1 MQINVSVSNISH
13 LKYVGEILET
23 IETSAKARGTGIA
36 KRSVKYVERKLREE
50 NAVIALTDEGVFA
63 GFSYIEI
70 FQEGKYLVNSG
81 LIVHPDFRGL
91 GLAKRI
97 KHAIFERSKE
107 LYPKAKIVSITTSLI
122 VLKLNTD
129 LGYKPVTFSEL
140 PQTDLF
146 WKGCETCVNYDV
158 LSRTNRKMCL
168 CTGLLYDPEHHEE
181 KFDYDDNSNKLS
193 RLKRIKQAIF
203 LSAKKL
209 KGNKGVMFLFSI
221 FGGNNI

>member
-1 MQINVSVSNISH
+1 MQINVHVSNVSH
-13 LKYVGEILET
+13 LKYVEEILDT

-36 KRSVKYVERKLREE
+36 RRSVEYVEKKLKEGT
-50 NAVIALTDEGVFA
+50 AVIALTDEGVFA

-81 LIVHPDFRGL
+81 LIVHPDFRGI

-97 KHAIFERSKE
+97 KLEIFNRSKE

-140 PQTDLF
+140 PQTELF
-146 WKGCETCVNYDV
+146 WKGCATCVNYDV
-158 LSRTNRKMCL
+158 LTRTNKKMCL
-168 CTGLLYDPEHHEE
+168 CTGLLYDPEHHQE
-181 KFDYDDNSNKLS
+181 KFDYTENSQKLS

-203 LSAKKL
+203 LKAKKL
-209 KGNKGVMFLFSI
+209 KGTKGAMFLFSI
-221 FGGNNI
+221 FGENNI

>member
-1 MQINVSVSNISH
+1 MQVDVFVSNSSH
-13 LKYVGEILET
+13 LKYVDEILDT

-36 KRSVKYVERKLREE
+36 KRSVEYVEKKIKEE
-50 NAVIALTDEGVFA
+50 KAVIALTSEGVFA

-91 GLAKRI
+91 GLAKKI
-97 KHAIFERSKE
+97 KHEIFQRSKQ

-158 LSRTNRKMCL
+158 LTRTNRKMCL
-168 CTGLLYDPEHHEE
+168 CTGLLYDPEHHDN
-181 KFDYDDNSNKLS
+181 KFDYDKKSKVLS
-193 RLKRIKQAIF
+193 RLKKIKESI
-203 LSAKKL
+203 LLKAKKL
-209 KGNKGVMFLFSI
+209 KGNKNVVLLSI
-221 FGGNNI
+221 FGSKNI

>member
-1 MQINVSVSNISH
+1 MQINVFVSNISH

-23 IETSAKARGTGIA
+23 IEASAKARGTGIA
-36 KRSVKYVERKLREE
+36 KRSVEYVEKKLREE
-50 NAVIALTDEGVFA
+50 KAVIALTDEGVFA

-91 GLAKRI
+91 GLAKKI
-97 KHAIFERSKE
+97 KNAIFERSKE
-107 LYPKAKIVSITTSLI
+107 LYPTAKIVSITTSLI

-158 LSRTNRKMCL
+158 LTRTNRKMCL
-168 CTGLLYDPEHHEE
+168 CTGLLYDPKHQEN
-181 KFDYDDNSNKLS
+181 FDFSKNSKKLS

-203 LSAKKL
+203 LKAKKL

-221 FGGNNI
+221 FGENNI

>member
-1 MQINVSVSNISH
+1 MQVNIYVSNISH
-13 LKYVGEILET
+13 LKYVEEILDT

-36 KRSVKYVERKLREE
+36 KRSVEYVEKKLKDG
-50 NAVIALTDEGVFA
+50 NAVIALTDAGVFA

-81 LIVHPDFRGL
+81 LIVHPDFRGI

-97 KHAIFERSKE
+97 KLKIFNRSKE

-158 LSRTNRKMCL
+158 LMRTNRKMCL
-168 CTGLLYDPEHHEE
+168 CTGLLYDPEHHQE
-181 KFDYDDNSNKLS
+181 KFDFTENSQKLS

-203 LSAKKL
+203 LKAKKL

-221 FGGNNI
+221 FGENNI